1 MEKPLKSKLD
11 SFKEEF
17 PKLFQSPTAAD
28 FDWLPAFYMR
38 AAYFKDSFSLK
49 IARGALCDGACDG
62 GLDAVFANPNRGE
75 NEVVIVQSKCYKNAI
90 RDEGL
95 KNELRK
101 IKNTLT
107 QLASGRRK
115 GLAERV
121 KEAYFSAEAECEDPD
136 EVCYTIDVVT
146 SWVPSNDRQ
155 RESLKEVA
163 SDYRKAMKNLNVRD
177 IRLVFGD
184 ELLELASSW
193 DQVRPLVECDDFR
206 WYSKDGVLRYDDS
219 IMINLCASSLR
230 DVYYARQKDVL
241 GLNVR
246 YHVRRNC
253 LQREVDNGME
263 KTICNKPED
272 FWYLNNGIMIVCRDV
287 KLNERKGTLRLF
299 DYSIVNGGQTTYNI
313 NEHWASRGKED
324 FAVACKIVKVPEI
337 KKVSGTK
344 WAQAV
349 AISANSQKPIKKAAL
364 VANNYEQVELGK
376 CLEDLGVFYIRKDGD
391 KPLQAKGFAFK
402 PSIEDIGKLGL
413 CGILLMPMEA
423 RGKLSTM
430 FEAPYYDMIFNKRH
444 AELFR
449 DLLGIWKRY
458 DEFRKNVTRRRRRP
472 NWCEDEDEWAVASN
486 GQTFVISSLMLC
498 VRARKGFMSLM
509 KIKRAAKETK
519 ERAKLCGNLQGMSRI
534 FDDGPE
540 SAESITDECFRKFV
554 HLIYEAWHDYMR
566 KTDIYINVSAFLK
579 RGEVFMEYVVP
590 RLRQQKDKIE
600 IDRILDSLDL

>member
-1 MEKPLKSKLD
+1 MEKVLKAKLD

-17 PKLFQSPTAAD
+17 PKLFKSPTAAD

-38 AAYFKDSFSLK
+38 AAYFRDSFSLK

-62 GLDAVFANPNRGE
+62 GFDAVFANPNRGE
-75 NEVVIVQSKCYKNAI
+75 NEVVIVQSKCYRNAI

-107 QLASGRRK
+107 QLASGKRR

-121 KEAYFSAEAECEDPD
+121 KDAYDRAVSGCEDPD
-136 EVCYTIDVVT
+136 DVCYRIDVVT
-146 SWVPSNDRQ
+146 SWTPSNDRQ
-155 RESLKEVA
+155 REVLKDVA
-163 SDYRKAMKNLNVRD
+163 SDYLKTLRRLNVRD
-177 IRLVFGD
+177 IRMVFGD
-184 ELLELASSW
+184 ELFELASNW
-193 DQVRPLVECDDFR
+193 DQERPLVECDDFR

-246 YHVRRNC
+246 YHVRRNR
-253 LQREVDNGME
+253 LQREVDDGME
-263 KTICNKPED
+263 KTICTKPED

-344 WAQAV
+344 WAQDI

-364 VANNYEQVELGK
+364 VANNYEQVALGK

-391 KPLQAKGFAFK
+391 KPLQAKGFADRV
-402 PSIEDIGKLGL
+402 SIEDIGKLGL

-423 RGKLSTM
+423 RNKLPVM
-430 FEAPYYDMIFNKRH
+430 FDEPYYEMIFNKRH

-449 DLLGIWKRY
+449 DLNNIWKMY
-458 DEFRKNVTRRRRRP
+458 DEFRKDVAGRRRRP
-472 NWCEDEDEWAVASN
+472 SWCEDEDEWVLAAY
-486 GQTFVISSLMLC
+486 GQTFVLSSLMLC
-498 VRARKGFMSLM
+498 IRVREGSIPLM
-509 KIKRAAKETK
+509 KIKRAAGEKREC
-519 ERAKLCGNLQGMSRI
+519 AKLCGNLHGMNRI
-534 FDDGPE
+534 FADGSE
-540 SAESITDECFRKFV
+540 GAWSITDNCFRMFV
-554 HLIYEAWHDYMR
+554 HFIYDAWKNYKR
-566 KTDIYINVSAFLK
+566 KTDIDISVISFLK
-579 RGEVFMEYVVP
+579 RGDVFMEYVVP
-590 RLRQQKDKIE
+590 RLRQQDAKIK
-600 IDRILDSLDL
+600 INRMLDSLNL